1 MNTTKTFELLTD
13 NGEINLTVGGTFYP
27 FIRGSRDKWG
37 APEEPD
43 EPAHWMVE
51 SIKIDNVEIED
62 WDEFCE
68 SIGMTWDRLEEICEE
83 KLEEERNSY

>member
-1 MNTTKTFELLTD
+1 MNTTTTFKLLTD
-13 NGEINLTVGGTFYP
+13 CGEINLTVGGTFYP

-43 EPAHWMVE
+43 EPAHW
-51 SIKIDNVEIED
+51 EIESVKVD
-62 WDEFCE
+62 GIEIDDLDEYCE

-83 KLEEERNSY
+83 KLQEEKDSY